1 MSVLLVS
8 LAFLADDELATND
21 SELAL
26 AIEELSASDCFLL
39 DSDSELAILSESS
52 LDSDLEAAILSD
64 SFLLLDRALSDDS
77 FSLIELA
84 LLMLAFLFDA
94 SFAELFFALLLEA
107 VSDCDAL
114 DLAVPEGAAQTVNAK
129 NRIASPTEIKVYF
142 LYGRL
147 TPVFVK

>member
-64 SFLLLDRALSDDS
+64 DS

-84 LLMLAFLFDA
+84 LLMLAFLFD
-94 SFAELFFALLLEA
+94 SLEVFFFLCLEDILLE
-107 VSDCDAL
+107 VL
-114 DLAVPEGAAQTVNAK
+114 V
-129 NRIASPTEIKVYF
+129 
-142 LYGRL
+142 
-147 TPVFVK
+147 